1 MGRKLYCSTG
11 AIVGRDNG
19 FNYHIVTD
27 YFPRAAE
34 AGLIS
39 GGELMMLIYYYDKLS
54 AIAEEFRKAGIVFP
68 VLHCEKEV
76 GTKLSDAGAAAD
88 AGEAG
93 EARRIL
99 AAAADDFR
107 KNCEMCAMV
116 GAERMVLHLW
126 GGFTSDRFAER
137 NIEYLAGLREI
148 LRPYGVRLLIE
159 NVPSSAHDPLS
170 NWRAIIASFGG
181 SLPADCG
188 LIFDTRFGRLHRQ
201 IEETWADET
210 IRPRIEHVHISDTK
224 AAHRDFRALRPI
236 LHPGEGEID
245 FPAFA
250 QLLDAKGYEGTF
262 TLESPVMTEGGADL
276 SKLTRTLENLNVLFS
291 LRS

>member
-54 AIAEEFRKAGIVFP
+54 AIAEEFRAAGIVFP

-93 EARRIL
+93 EARRI
-99 AAAADDFR
+99 
-107 KNCEMCAMV
+107 CC
-116 GAERMVLHLW
+116 
-126 GGFTSDRFAER
+126 S
-137 NIEYLAGLREI
+137 
-148 LRPYGVRLLIE
+148 
-159 NVPSSAHDPLS
+159 
-170 NWRAIIASFGG
+170 
-181 SLPADCG
+181 
-188 LIFDTRFGRLHRQ
+188 
-201 IEETWADET
+201 
-210 IRPRIEHVHISDTK
+210 
-224 AAHRDFRALRPI
+224 
-236 LHPGEGEID
+236 
-245 FPAFA
+245 
-250 QLLDAKGYEGTF
+250 
-262 TLESPVMTEGGADL
+262 
-276 SKLTRTLENLNVLFS
+276 
-291 LRS
+291 